1 MWGVQGM
8 GCGRGR
14 GVFKEWDV
22 GGDEG
27 GDNFGKNSELT
38 LNCATSKGESSSL
51 FNSQIL

>member
-1 MWGVQGM
+1 M
-8 GCGRGR
+8 
-14 GVFKEWDV
+14 FKEWDV

-51 FNSQIL
+51 FKYCELKHCEL